1 MTESNIITEIPKSQL
16 IDFVD
21 ALPSFY
27 GDDGSSIPST
37 HQLSV
42 DVEPI
47 HVELERGSDVE
58 ELEADFQDIRK
69 NLAEVSARSVQV
81 IDDLLQLSKQ
91 SESPRSYEVLVSAIN
106 SLAASNKDL
115 LEAHSK
121 RADIK
126 KKLASVNG
134 NVENQTNV
142 QNNNVFVGSTS
153 ELLEM
158 LNRGK

>member
-1 MTESNIITEIPKSQL
+1 METTIISEIPKSQL
-16 IDFVD
+16 ADFVD
-21 ALPSFY
+21 ALPEFH
-27 GDDGSSIPST
+27 GSELSLMST
-37 HQLSV
+37 EHQMPV
-42 DVEPI
+42 NIDPI
-47 HVELERGSDVE
+47 HVDLERGSDE
-58 ELEADFQDIRK
+58 DELEADFQDIRK
-69 NLAEVSARSVQV
+69 NLAEISARSVQV
-81 IDDLLQLSKQ
+81 IDDLLVLSKQ

-115 LEAHSK
+115 LDAHSK

-126 KKLASVNG
+126 KKLATVNG

-158 LNRGK
+158 LSKGK

>member
-1 MTESNIITEIPKSQL
+1 MTESTIITEIPKSQL
-16 IDFVD
+16 VDFVD

-27 GDDGSSIPST
+27 GDDGSSIPSN

-47 HVELERGSDVE
+47 HVDLEHGTDVE

-134 NVENQTNV
+134 TIENQTNV

-158 LNRGK
+158 LNKGK